1 LGLAA
6 ALAMLGG
13 CRPGSRRWLVA
24 ASVARLVGGRRRVDE
39 HDLGFGLKTPQ
50 PGARG
55 GSPRARFL
63 KNPSPKSNSSTHQP
77 QTRTR
82 DQPPQPPQRTTS
94 HRRDAGQQPSLAS
107 DAANPKT
114 LTLDLNPN
122 PNLDPKPRMR
132 QVPKP
137 SLSGQAP
144 PKPPENSRAANPS
157 LQFAAPEVCPA
168 TQCSARRLPLR
179 RIQPRLPLPAAG

>member
-24 ASVARLVGGRRRVDE
+24 ASVAMLVGGSRRVGE
-39 HDLGFGLKTPQ
+39 LDLGFGSKTPQ

-63 KNPSPKSNSSTHQP
+63 KNPSPKSHSPTQHR
-77 QTRTR
+77 QTRNQN
-82 DQPPQPPQRTTS
+82 QPPQPRQPTTQPRE
-94 HRRDAGQQPSLAS
+94 RRCQ
-107 DAANPKT
+107 PKT
-114 LTLDLNPN
+114 LNLDLNPN
-122 PNLDPKPRMR
+122 LNLDPKPRMR

-168 TQCSARRLPLR
+168 TQCFVRRLPLR
-179 RIQPRLPLPAAG
+179 RIQPRLPPPAAG